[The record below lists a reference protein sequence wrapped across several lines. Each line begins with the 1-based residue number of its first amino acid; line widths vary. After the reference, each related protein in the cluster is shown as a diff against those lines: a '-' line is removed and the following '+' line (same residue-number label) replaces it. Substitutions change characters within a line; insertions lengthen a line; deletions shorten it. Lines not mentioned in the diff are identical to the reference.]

1 MSKELLK
8 KHFSFQR
15 PGEILNAVYN
25 TDNEQNNNDLINLIK
40 SELNN
45 LKDII
50 KKMSEDDIKTEKPY
64 EIVDT
69 VQKIL
74 EFNRQIEERQGLNKL
89 TPGQMFSRLPISLA
103 RLNATKNSEKLKN
116 NIR

>member
-1 MSKELLK
+1 MNKEETGMNKQLFK

-15 PGEILNAVYN
+15 PGEMLNAVYD

-40 SELNN
+40 NQLNN

-50 KKMSEDDIKTEKPY
+50 EKMSEGNIKIEEPY

-74 EFNRQIEERQGLNKL
+74 EFNRQNEERQD
-89 TPGQMFSRLPISLA
+89 
-103 RLNATKNSEKLKN
+103 
-116 NIR
+116 

>member
-1 MSKELLK
+1 M
-8 KHFSFQR
+8 
-15 PGEILNAVYN
+15 LNAVYD

-40 SELNN
+40 NQLNN

-50 KKMSEDDIKTEKPY
+50 EKMSEGNIKIEEPY

-74 EFNRQIEERQGLNKL
+74 EFNRQNEERQD
-89 TPGQMFSRLPISLA
+89 
-103 RLNATKNSEKLKN
+103 
-116 NIR
+116 